1 MRYTKRRAAWIVF
14 RKEVME
20 NLRDRRTLA
29 SALFFGPIFGPV
41 FFALMISLTLKRAGD
56 DLDTPLR
63 LPVVGQSIAPN
74 LVDFLR
80 EYGVEILPGG
90 ATVADAR
97 EGVRSGRI
105 QLALV
110 IAQDYPKRLL
120 AGEPAAVDLVWDS
133 SDGKVAKQAQRTRE
147 LLEGYSRRLATQRL
161 LIRGINPSV
170 ASPIAIRNVDVA
182 TPAGRAVLV
191 LGMMTYFLLF
201 ASLMGGMYLA
211 IDATAGERERGSL
224 ESLFTLPVE
233 RSALVLGKI
242 LATCLFMIFS
252 LACTLVAFAVSF
264 HFLPLESLG
273 MSANLGAAVLVAMWA
288 VVLPFIPLGAG
299 LMLLIGSLTRTYR
312 EAQTWI
318 GLVLLVPTLPI
329 VFASVNS
336 LRSTHALMAI
346 PSLSQHLLATGLL
359 RGDPI
364 APVDVAISV
373 TTSLLAGGLLI
384 YAALRSYRRE
394 AVLG

>member
-1 MRYTKRRAAWIVF
+1 
-14 RKEVME
+14 
-20 NLRDRRTLA
+20 
-29 SALFFGPIFGPV
+29 
-41 FFALMISLTLKRAGD
+41 
-56 DLDTPLR
+56 
-63 LPVVGQSIAPN
+63 
-74 LVDFLR
+74 
-80 EYGVEILPGG
+80 
-90 ATVADAR
+90 
-97 EGVRSGRI
+97 
-105 QLALV
+105 
-110 IAQDYPKRLL
+110 
-120 AGEPAAVDLVWDS
+120 
-133 SDGKVAKQAQRTRE
+133 
-147 LLEGYSRRLATQRL
+147 
-161 LIRGINPSV
+161 
-170 ASPIAIRNVDVA
+170 
-182 TPAGRAVLV
+182 
-191 LGMMTYFLLF
+191 
-201 ASLMGGMYLA
+201 
-211 IDATAGERERGSL
+211 
-224 ESLFTLPVE
+224 
-233 RSALVLGKI
+233 
-242 LATCLFMIFS
+242 
-252 LACTLVAFAVSF
+252 
-264 HFLPLESLG
+264 
-273 MSANLGAAVLVAMWA
+273 MSANLGVAVLVAMWA